1 MDSQLSHLLDRF
13 QLRITSQGGR
23 ANAATW
29 MEQNLTHPKNS
40 REKWNFKGH
49 EYQRQ
54 IASDVAPFVSV
65 IKSSQVGVSQLF
77 ANVALAM
84 VALHPGETFIY
95 VLPTTSFARRFTN
108 SRLNPIIDS
117 SPLLKDLVDKNTD
130 STELKKL
137 GSSFLFV
144 VGAQKQGQAISI
156 PAMGVITD
164 EKDFCNPTVLTT
176 FRSRLTH
183 TAPER
188 RVQVA
193 FSTPTVPGLGI
204 SRDYEEGNGFV
215 YMLLHDKCN
224 QWTILDPIFD
234 IQIPGFDGSL
244 LTWTK
249 QDLADPRIKS
259 KDAWVKCQCCGKP
272 VSREN
277 ITNPE
282 KRAWVAKRP
291 GVEKHSYYVSPLD
304 AEASS
309 NPIDIVES
317 VDNYN
322 RIDDYLNFGL
332 GVPFQSSENS
342 ITSEAIENSCSGMSV
357 RPSKNCMYGTGLG
370 MDVGKVSHL
379 TVMKP
384 EGGKYRVVWAE
395 KIKQKIRADGQDETT
410 ETAVQRINEYGA
422 ARAVVDAAPDITVPS
437 KIIQRSIYGAAWAAY
452 FVRTI
457 KGMENFSLKEE
468 DQFVN
473 IARTEMIDAFTKD
486 FNGGKIILPRDSGEL
501 TGIKQHLGR
510 LKRIRRVSETTGED
524 SAAWVSTSD
533 EDHWA
538 FSLIYAY
545 TACQMFSAGAAAVY
559 PIASRLITKVRTQV
573 A

>member
-1 MDSQLSHLLDRF
+1 M
-13 QLRITSQGGR
+13 
-23 ANAATW
+23 
-29 MEQNLTHPKNS
+29 HPKNV
-40 REKWNFKGH
+40 REKWNFSGH
-49 EYQRQ
+49 EYQKQ
-54 IASDVAPFVSV
+54 IANDTAPFVSV

-77 ANVALAM
+77 ANVALAL
-84 VALHPGETFIY
+84 VSLHPGETFIY

-117 SPLLKDLVDKNTD
+117 SPLLKGLVDRNTD
-130 STELKKL
+130 STELKKF
-137 GSSFLFV
+137 GNSFLFV
-144 VGAQKQGQAISI
+144 VGAQKQSQAISI

-164 EKDFCNPTVLTT
+164 EKDFCNPTILTT

-183 TAPER
+183 TAPEK

-204 SRDYEEGNGFV
+204 SRDYDEGWGCV
-215 YMLLHDKCN
+215 YMCLHEVCN
-224 QWTILDPIFD
+224 KWTILDPIFD

-244 LTWTK
+244 LTWSK
-249 QDLADPRIKS
+249 QDLADPRIRP
-259 KDAWVKCQCCGKP
+259 KDAWVKCQCCGRP

-277 ITNPE
+277 LNNPE

-291 GVEKHSYYVSPLD
+291 SVEKHSYYVSPLD
-304 AEASS
+304 AAASS
-309 NPIDIVES
+309 SPIDIVES

-322 RIDDYLNFGL
+322 RQDDYLNFGL

-342 ITSEAIENSCSGMSV
+342 VTSEAIENSCSGLLV

-384 EGGKYRVVWAE
+384 EGNKYRVIWAE
-395 KIKQKIRADGQDETT
+395 KLKQKIRADGQDETT
-410 ETAVQRINEYGA
+410 EIAVQRINEYGA
-422 ARAVVDAAPDITVPS
+422 ARAVVDAMPDITVPS
-437 KIIQRSIYGAAWAAY
+437 KIIQRSMYAQSWACY

-457 KGMENFSLKEE
+457 KGMEVFSLNEE
-468 DQFVN
+468 EQFVN
-473 IARTEMIDAFTKD
+473 VARTEAIDSFVKS
-486 FNGGKIILPRDSGEL
+486 FNGGRIILPRDSGEL

-510 LKRIRRVSETTGED
+510 LKRIRRVSETTGEEVV
-524 SAAWVSTSD
+524 AWVSTSD
-533 EDHWA
+533 QDHWF
-538 FSLIYAY
+538 FSLLYAY
-545 TACQMFSAGAAAVY
+545 ISCQMFSAGAAAVY
-559 PIASRLITKVRTQV
+559 PIASRLISKIKTQV

>member
-1 MDSQLSHLLDRF
+1 
-13 QLRITSQGGR
+13 
-23 ANAATW
+23 
-29 MEQNLTHPKNS
+29 MEQNLTHPKNN
-40 REKWNFKGH
+40 REKWSFKGH
-49 EYQRQ
+49 EYQ
-54 IASDVAPFVSV
+54 IAIACDTACSVATM
-65 IKSSQVGVSQLF
+65 KSSQVGVSQLF
-77 ANVALAM
+77 ANVALAL

-108 SRLNPIIDS
+108 SRLNPIIES
-117 SPLLKDLVDKNTD
+117 SPLLKGMVDKSAD
-130 STELKKL
+130 STELKRI
-137 GSSFLFV
+137 GNSFLFV
-144 VGAQKQGQAISI
+144 VGAQKQSQAISI
-156 PAMGVITD
+156 PARGVIID
-164 EKDFCNPTVLTT
+164 EKDFASPTVLTT

-183 TAPER
+183 TAPED

-204 SRDYEEGNGFV
+204 SRDYDEGCGFV
-215 YMLLHDKCN
+215 YMCLHEVCN

-244 LTWTK
+244 LTWSK
-249 QDLADPRIKS
+249 QDLADPRIKP

-277 ITNPE
+277 LTNPD

-304 AEASS
+304 AAASS
-309 NPIDIVES
+309 SPIDIVES

-322 RIDDYLNFGL
+322 RQDDYLNFGL

-342 ITSEAIENSCSGMSV
+342 ITSEAIENSCSGV
-357 RPSKNCMYGTGLG
+357 QIRPSKNCLYSTGLG
-370 MDVGKVSHL
+370 MDVGKTSHL

-384 EGGKYRVVWAE
+384 EGNKYRVVWAE
-395 KIKQKIRADGQDETT
+395 KLKQKIRADGQDETT
-410 ETAVQRINEYGA
+410 EMAVQRINEYGA
-422 ARAVVDAAPDITVPS
+422 ARAVVDAMPDITVPS
-437 KIIQRSIYGAAWAAY
+437 KIIQRSMYGVAWACY

-457 KGMENFSLKEE
+457 KGMELFTLKEDE
-468 DQFVN
+468 QLVN
-473 IARTEMIDAFTKD
+473 VARTEAIDSFVKAF
-486 FNGGKIILPRDSGEL
+486 NEGKIILPRDSGEL

-510 LKRIRRVSETTGED
+510 LKRIRRVSETTGEE

-533 EDHWA
+533 DDHWF
-538 FSLIYAY
+538 FSLLYAFVS
-545 TACQMFSAGAAAVY
+545 CQMYNAGPATVV
-559 PIASRLITKVRTQV
+559 PIASRMITKVRVQQSV